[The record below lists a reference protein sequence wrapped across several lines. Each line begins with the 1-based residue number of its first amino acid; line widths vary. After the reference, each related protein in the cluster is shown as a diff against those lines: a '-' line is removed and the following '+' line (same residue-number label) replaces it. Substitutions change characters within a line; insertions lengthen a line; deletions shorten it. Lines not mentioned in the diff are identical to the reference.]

1 MSCAAL
7 RCAALCHFGF
17 RCLSLRSVVAYL
29 SGRARRPLLHSL
41 YSTLAVNVL
50 SVGVTSDSILCL
62 DCVYCCGLS
71 AATLMGGF
79 DGHLEPAA
87 EVAKGQGIMSSVYYW
102 SYVVIVV
109 VLFLNIAVA
118 ILVDSYGTYAYQ
130 PT

>member
-1 MSCAAL
+1 
-7 RCAALCHFGF
+7 
-17 RCLSLRSVVAYL
+17 
-29 SGRARRPLLHSL
+29 
-41 YSTLAVNVL
+41 
-50 SVGVTSDSILCL
+50 
-62 DCVYCCGLS
+62 
-71 AATLMGGF
+71 MGGF

>member
-7 RCAALCHFGF
+7 RCAVLCCATLGFAAF
-17 RCLSLRSVVAYL
+17 RCALLWHTRVDEHAVVT
-29 SGRARRPLLHSL
+29 PL
-41 YSTLAVNVL
+41 YSRVLAVNIL

-62 DCVYCCGLS
+62 DYIVCVYCCGLS

-109 VLFLNIAVA
+109 VLFLEN
-118 ILVDSYGTYAYQ
+118 GF
-130 PT
+130 